1 MATIASERVTTR
13 MNTETKDLLE
23 KALVLSGY
31 SSLNSFITNAAVS
44 AAKKLI
50 EQEMTI
56 KLNQQDAINFLD
68 ALDRPIKTNPRFLAA
83 ARQYKGNITNDEHST
98 TR

>member
-13 MNTETKDLLE
+13 MTTETKELLE

-31 SSLNSFITNAAVS
+31 SSLSSFITNAART

-50 EQEMTI
+50 EQEMVI
-56 KLNQQDAINFLD
+56 DLSQKEAISFLE
-68 ALDRPIKTNPRFLAA
+68 ALDKPRKTNPRFLQA
-83 ARQYKGNITNDEHST
+83 ARNYKETITHEHPT
-98 TR
+98 TE